1 MKEKLIKFLKTEK
14 FRKLFYYSLHGIGT
28 TIISLASFQLFLYLK
43 IQYLIA
49 FTLSWIF
56 ANSYAYFATRKIVF
70 NSKANTFD
78 LIKKEYF
85 NFMTGRFITYI
96 FNCITLFIAVS
107 IFKFDAFI
115 SNIVI
120 SMIIIVLNYF
130 VGKFIVSKTNSKK
143 SNKIFNIDEL

>member
-1 MKEKLIKFLKTEK
+1 MQKKIDKILKSKK

-28 TIISLASFQLFLYLK
+28 TIISLSSFQLFLYIK
-43 IQYLIA
+43 FHYLIA

-70 NSKANTFD
+70 ESKADTVS

-85 NFMTGRFITYI
+85 NFMAGRFLTYI
-96 FNCITLFIAVS
+96 FNYISLYICVS
-107 IFKFDAFI
+107 IFKFDPFI
-115 SNIVI
+115 SNVFI

-130 VGKFIVSKTNSKK
+130 VGKFVMSKTKTK
-143 SNKIFNIDEL
+143 QSNNFFNIDEM